1 MVESLNR
8 GLVITRSSVTRRFV
22 VRGAEELDV
31 PLQSID
37 MVPTNSVLPSD
48 LTWTGAEPAWQT
60 RDCARAGAEKANAAK
75 HNLWNIAPRS
85 MYTSPW
91 KIRTYPNRGDFEQ
104 NRAGFRD

>member
-8 GLVITRSSVTRRFV
+8 ELVIPRSSVTRRFIV
-22 VRGAEELDV
+22 SGDAELDV
-31 PLQSID
+31 PLQSMYI
-37 MVPTNSVLPSD
+37 VPTNSVLPSD

-75 HNLWNIAPRS
+75 HNLWNMAPIS

-91 KIRTYPNRGDFEQ
+91 EIRTEVILNRTGS
-104 NRAGFRD
+104 ASATS